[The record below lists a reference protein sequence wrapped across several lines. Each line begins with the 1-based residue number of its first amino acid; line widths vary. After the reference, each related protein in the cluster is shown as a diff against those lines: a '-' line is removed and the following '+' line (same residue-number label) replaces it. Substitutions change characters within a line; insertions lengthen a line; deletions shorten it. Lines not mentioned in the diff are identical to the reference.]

1 MDAKRGFSKN
11 MFKNIKRHLQLK
23 SGLKNGATKLVGQI
37 LMAGEGVYGRVS
49 LMLKMLTDS
58 AWIKNFL

>member
-11 MFKNIKRHLQLK
+11 MFKNIKRLLQSK
-23 SGLKNGATKLVGQI
+23 KEGEICAIGLVGQI
-37 LMAGEGVYGRVS
+37 LMASEGSGRGVL
-49 LMLKMLTDS
+49 LMLKKLTDS